1 MSYAEH
7 LSKHVRIAL
16 LRVLKEAPAYR
27 ANDSILHSATDTLG
41 LSISR
46 DQVKTELTWLA
57 DQGLVTLQDLSSVL
71 VATATGRGVDVAEG
85 RTSVPG
91 VQRPSPKG

>member
-27 ANDSILHSATDTLG
+27 ANDSILHSAADHLG

-46 DQVKTELTWLA
+46 DQVKSELTWLFE
-57 DQGLVTLQDLSSVL
+57 QGLVALELLPNVM

-85 RTSVPG
+85 RIAVPG